1 MSQISTAKKRILKPS
16 VSSNKKASSNK
27 NTAQY
32 ALNNLLSTLAQVQSN
47 ISRGIHDSIEIIQ
60 TLLILLT
67 IDNELMSAALA
78 VYTDANNTKGS
89 NLECF
94 FMV

>member
-47 ISRGIHDSIEIIQ
+47 ISRGIHDSIEIDTNIVNPSYE
-60 TLLILLT
+60 
-67 IDNELMSAALA
+67 IDNELAMAASLSWE
-78 VYTDANNTKGS
+78 V
-89 NLECF
+89 
-94 FMV
+94 